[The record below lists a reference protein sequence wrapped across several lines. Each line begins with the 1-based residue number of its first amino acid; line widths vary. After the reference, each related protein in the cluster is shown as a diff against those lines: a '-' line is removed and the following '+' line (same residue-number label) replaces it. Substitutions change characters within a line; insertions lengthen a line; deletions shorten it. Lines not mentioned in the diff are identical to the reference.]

1 MKGTILRQIRIL
13 LIIFWFTGFDEKFK
27 VGILSGTV
35 DAHHLRLKK
44 NALDKFG
51 LPVTVE
57 EGG

>member
-1 MKGTILRQIRIL
+1 MKAIAVKL
-13 LIIFWFTGFDEKFK
+13 LNKYLGDYVEGFDEKFK